1 MRYVILSIDKTII
14 PDKRTAYQH
23 QTKCSHKMLIQ
34 LISQCLA
41 TIKKWPVNDL
51 QAACVH
57 YWLLKIG
64 FSSRAKKQT
73 PHLHSHAASF
83 LLPHWQ

>member
-1 MRYVILSIDKTII
+1 MRYVILSIDKTVFS
-14 PDKRTAYQH
+14 DKRTAYQH
-23 QTKCSHKMLIQ
+23 LPERSNKVLIQ
-34 LISQCLA
+34 FISQCHA
-41 TIKKWPVNDL
+41 AIKMRPVNGL

-57 YWLLKIG
+57 CLQLKIG

>member
-1 MRYVILSIDKTII
+1 MRYVILSIDKTVFHN
-14 PDKRTAYQH
+14 KRTAYQH

-34 LISQCLA
+34 LISRCLA
-41 TIKKWPVNDL
+41 AIKKRPVNGL

-64 FSSRAKKQT
+64 FSSRAKRQT
-73 PHLHSHAASF
+73 PHLHSYAASF
-83 LLPHWQ
+83 LLPHWR

>member
-1 MRYVILSIDKTII
+1 MRYVILSIDKTVFS
-14 PDKRTAYQH
+14 DKRTAYQH
-23 QTKCSHKMLIQ
+23 QPKYSYKVLIQ
-34 LISQCLA
+34 FISRCHA
-41 TIKKWPVNDL
+41 AIKKRPVNGL